1 MKIAKDANKTSA
13 QFLLK
18 WALQKGYS
26 VLPKSIEK
34 SRLAGNLELDFQLS
48 CDHMT
53 ILDGM
58 DKGLRLTWKGVDP
71 DSVA

>member
-1 MKIAKDANKTSA
+1 MIAEEANKTSP
-13 QFLLK
+13 QVLLK
-18 WALQKGYS
+18 WALQEGYS

-48 CDHMT
+48 CGHLT

-58 DKGLRLTWKGVDP
+58 EKALRLTWKGVDP